1 MESVVLISSTSYRL
15 MEEEIKKIVQKN
27 PFSTFDLNGVE
38 LDDVLE
44 EASYFS
50 LFDEKKYMVVKN
62 ASLFGSSK
70 RKSTGEET
78 SSKKDEKLLQYLESP
93 NPNTILIFTVNG
105 KVDSKKKICKI
116 IKDRYKFVQVDDLK
130 PKEIYNRIDKLL
142 KANGY
147 KCESSILYSIISNSQ
162 NNYDLVMNEIDKI
175 QLYYGK
181 GCTIQKED
189 VLQIVS
195 RFIEDNNF
203 KFVEAVMS
211 KNIKEAFKI
220 FDDLMLQKVEPIL
233 LMSLLAKEVRYT
245 LLVKQMLREKNKK
258 EMMQILGINYD
269 FMIDKYITNSYS
281 FKEKELE
288 NYLVCLCDLD
298 YKIKRGK
305 ISNKLALE
313 MFIFEICK

>member
-1 MESVVLISSTSYRL
+1 MENVILISSTSYRL
-15 MEEEIKKIVQKN
+15 MEEEIAKVVKDH
-27 PFSTFDLNGVE
+27 PCSTFDLNGVE

-70 RKSTGEET
+70 KKETGEET
-78 SSKKDEKLLQYLESP
+78 VSKKMEKFLQYLESP
-93 NPNTILIFTVNG
+93 NPNTILLFTING

-116 IKDRYKFVQVDDLK
+116 IKERYSFIQIDDLK
-130 PKEIYNRIDKLL
+130 PKEIFSRVDKVL
-142 KANGY
+142 KENGY
-147 KCESSILYSIISNSQ
+147 KCDSSIIYSIISNSQ

-181 GCTIQKED
+181 GCVVRKED
-189 VLQIVS
+189 VVQIVS

-203 KFVEAVMS
+203 KFIESVMS
-211 KNIKEAFKI
+211 KNIKDSFKI

-233 LMSLLAKEVRYT
+233 LMSLLAKEVRNT
-245 LLVKQMLREKNKK
+245 LLVKKMMNEKSKK

-269 FMIDKYITNSYS
+269 FMMDKLIMNSYS

-288 NYLVCLCDLD
+288 GYLVSLCDYD
-298 YKIKRGK
+298 YKIKRGR
-305 ISNKLALE
+305 ISNQLALE
-313 MFIFEICK
+313 MFILEICR